1 MANYNQAPKLHHS
14 VDKEDIV
21 AACGNNFY
29 MIPQL
34 LGDIINHKLANSSAQ
49 MRIMYV
55 LIGTKEGFG
64 LSEQWM
70 LDRTGLTHSRYI
82 EARNNLKKRGWL
94 IHKEGS
100 ITINYAAILA
110 EKDDV

>member
-1 MANYNQAPKLHHS
+1 MANYNQAPKLHHN
-14 VDKEDIV
+14 VDKNDLI
-21 AACGNNFY
+21 AACDNNFY
-29 MIPQL
+29 AIPQI
-34 LGDIINHKLANSSAQ
+34 LGDIINHQLAHSSAQ

-82 EARNNLKKRGWL
+82 EARNNLKKRGWI
-94 IHKEGS
+94 IHEKGN
-100 ITINYAAILA
+100 ITVDYAAILA
-110 EKDDV
+110 EKDDA

>member
-14 VDKEDIV
+14 IDKSDLI
-21 AACGNNFY
+21 AACDNNFY
-29 MIPQL
+29 AIPQL
-34 LGDIINHKLANSSAQ
+34 LGDIINHKLGNSSAQ
-49 MRIMYV
+49 MCIMNV

-82 EARNNLKKRGWL
+82 EARNSLKKRGWL
-94 IHKEGS
+94 VHKDGH
-100 ITINYAAILA
+100 ITVDYAAVLA
-110 EKDDV
+110 EKDDI